1 MGLFVALALVGADA
15 GRDDSPRSIER
26 LAEEASVIVIGS
38 VAKSQT
44 FADGNLFVHTL
55 DVEPALKGEPPEP
68 LLILEERL
76 SSLRLYRK
84 GQRVLAFLQPAPDY
98 SFFRNSLPA
107 GRYVVT
113 AGGRDGVAEI
123 GPEADAAARAILSAY
138 AERDGQAPDPRK
150 ALRLE
155 LRSGHSRFAADAVAQ
170 LEEKPD
176 LARSLSAEDL
186 EAVTA
191 CLRDS
196 RVEDRWKVRLVR
208 RLGAGD
214 VPGAAPLL
222 QALEPSSGTLIA
234 ARAEALAD
242 LGQPPQAAES
252 ESYLR
257 HPEPSVRAFAV
268 AQLASSGREGVVEEL
283 EAVALYDRAPEVRL
297 AAIEAL
303 GQTGRADAAPVLART
318 FDSEDPGSR
327 RASARAFQELG
338 DAAAQDALGDLVFTG
353 SRYEVQAQ
361 ALLLLFSL
369 GVTKQDAA
377 VERIRTEHPDARI
390 RRLIDEGIGPEP
402 ASDRH
407 PRARLDP

>member
-1 MGLFVALALVGADA
+1 
-15 GRDDSPRSIER
+15 
-26 LAEEASVIVIGS
+26 
-38 VAKSQT
+38 
-44 FADGNLFVHTL
+44 
-55 DVEPALKGEPPEP
+55 
-68 LLILEERL
+68 
-76 SSLRLYRK
+76 
-84 GQRVLAFLQPAPDY
+84 
-98 SFFRNSLPA
+98 
-107 GRYVVT
+107 
-113 AGGRDGVAEI
+113 
-123 GPEADAAARAILSAY
+123 
-138 AERDGQAPDPRK
+138 
-150 ALRLE
+150 
-155 LRSGHSRFAADAVAQ
+155 
-170 LEEKPD
+170 
-176 LARSLSAEDL
+176 
-186 EAVTA
+186 
-191 CLRDS
+191 
-196 RVEDRWKVRLVR
+196 
-208 RLGAGD
+208 
-214 VPGAAPLL
+214 
-222 QALEPSSGTLIA
+222 
-234 ARAEALAD
+234 
-242 LGQPPQAAES
+242 
-252 ESYLR
+252 
-257 HPEPSVRAFAV
+257 VRAFAV
-268 AQLASSGREGVVEEL
+268 AHLASSGKEGVVEEL